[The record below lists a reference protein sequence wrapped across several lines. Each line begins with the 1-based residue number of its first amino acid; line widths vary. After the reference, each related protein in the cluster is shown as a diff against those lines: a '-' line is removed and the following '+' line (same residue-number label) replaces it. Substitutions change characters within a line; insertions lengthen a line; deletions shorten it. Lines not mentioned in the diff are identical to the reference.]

1 MVWQMLTLAMAE
13 RLMLTQR
20 KVGGFGHSRKKILYI
35 EAGLNINHRYG
46 KYPNTTHSEPLL
58 LI

>member
-1 MVWQMLTLAMAE
+1 MLTLAMAE